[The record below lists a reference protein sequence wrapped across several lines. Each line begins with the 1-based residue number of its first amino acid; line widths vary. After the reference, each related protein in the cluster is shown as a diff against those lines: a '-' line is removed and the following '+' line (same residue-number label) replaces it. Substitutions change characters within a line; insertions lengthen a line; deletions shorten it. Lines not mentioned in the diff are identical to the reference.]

1 MTAAVDKLPDEPL
14 LFRFRTALSAWTR
27 RIKDASTNGEA
38 REETEVFT
46 RTRADYGENFD
57 ADVLEQYKLFVE
69 TEERLVSRR
78 QEENRFFLSV
88 TALLVTVIGILIKL
102 NISDRKAG
110 AGILLLSLAGMV
122 LCYAWRS
129 IIDSYRV
136 LNEAKFVIIATFEAQ
151 LPARMFGAEWDAA
164 QSRDYKAF
172 TGIERI
178 VPLVF
183 GGLFVVASIA
193 GILSVAGALHSG

>member
-1 MTAAVDKLPDEPL
+1 LRLQFRKRRRPEP
-14 LFRFRTALSAWTR
+14 
-27 RIKDASTNGEA
+27 ASGETNM
-38 REETEVFT
+38 FT
-46 RTRADYGENFD
+46 RSRAEYGAQFN

-110 AGILLLSLAGMV
+110 GGVLLLSSAGLV

-136 LNEAKFVIIATFEAQ
+136 LNEAKFVIIAAFEAQ
-151 LPARMFGAEWDAA
+151 LPARMFGAEWEAA
-164 QSRDYKAF
+164 QTRGYRAF
-172 TGIERI
+172 TAIERI

-183 GGLFVVASIA
+183 AGLFIVAAVVGALSLA
-193 GILSVAGALHSG
+193 GVLHSG